1 MLEAEEVEGA
11 SCFLIVFSFDSHV
24 DEEWFSCIIIAA
36 FEFELISSYD
46 EDEDVDEEVR
56 QLTNGFVVD
65 RKICDLNGLLAV
77 LVADDEDEEDE
88 LTVDEIDEFFPFN
101 KSLKFE
107 NFGFLLV
114 VDFADPNII
123 TSWFVSIVCVVFS
136 DLFEVN
142 LGFVFV
148 TRPKSFSRVAFSL
161 EFGVDSKKSFNNL
174 SVVSVSRTY

>member
-1 MLEAEEVEGA
+1 
-11 SCFLIVFSFDSHV
+11 
-24 DEEWFSCIIIAA
+24 
-36 FEFELISSYD
+36 LISSYD

-77 LVADDEDEEDE
+77 LADDEDDEEE

-114 VDFADPNII
+114 ADFAAPNII
-123 TSWFVSIVCVVFS
+123 TSWFVSTVCVVFS

-142 LGFVFV
+142 LGLVFV